1 MRSHLLRVMQLE
13 DDKQLPDGHVEG
25 TVIGPNDPVRFV
37 WDKTPKQSVH
47 NGRMKERVLRDLR
60 ANRQLYKH
68 VPDKN
73 FNKKSLESVF
83 DQAFVTLRQK
93 FRGQRDK
100 AVAVNQKQREDI
112 KAMRSRRLSRKK
124 TVGSSVTLTKEI

>member
-1 MRSHLLRVMQLE
+1 MQLE
-13 DDKQLPDGHVEG
+13 DDKQLPDSHIEG
-25 TVIGPNDPVRFV
+25 AVVGPNDPVRFV

-60 ANRQLYKH
+60 TNRYLYKH
-68 VPDKN
+68 VPDKD

-93 FRGQRDK
+93 FRGQRDGV
-100 AVAVNQKQREDI
+100 VAVNQKQREDI

-124 TVGSSVTLTKEI
+124 TVGFVLPTKKSVA

>member
-13 DDKQLPDGHVEG
+13 DDKQLPDSHIEG
-25 TVIGPNDPVRFV
+25 AVVGPNDPVRFV

-60 ANRQLYKH
+60 ANRYLYKH
-68 VPDKN
+68 VPDKD

-93 FRGQRDK
+93 FRGQRDGV
-100 AVAVNQKQREDI
+100 VAVNQKQREDI

-124 TVGSSVTLTKEI
+124 TVGFV